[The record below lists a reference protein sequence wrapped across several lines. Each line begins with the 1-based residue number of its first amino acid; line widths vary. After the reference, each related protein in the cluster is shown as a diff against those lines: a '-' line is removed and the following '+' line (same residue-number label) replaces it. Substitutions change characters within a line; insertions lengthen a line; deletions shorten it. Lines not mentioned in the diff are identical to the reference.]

1 MNCVRKSWRWVQR
14 KLSRQKKPPVNLN
27 NYENAL
33 MALLNQLD
41 QGANGETAQS
51 FLLNQGISP
60 QQLAQWMV
68 RFGGRWVRHPNPRLG
83 QQLVQLSTV
92 AEGELAGLSKTLGQ
106 AILGERAEP
115 SEPEKYQPLGNQES
129 PTQGDLYVGLLQIL
143 HEEYQASVQI
153 GKVVRPFDSSSW
165 LERDEKLLHAGR
177 TEDSIVGSD
186 QALKNKDDH
195 KARTNRGN
203 CVRIFSYEESL
214 AISEQTLEEAIA
226 SYDQALKVKP
236 DDHVAW
242 TNRGVALGQL
252 GRTEEE
258 IASYDQVLK
267 VKPDDHVAWTNRGV
281 ALGQLGRTEEEIASY
296 DQALKVKPDL
306 HLAWYNRGGAAK
318 ASPDYSRQTAQA
330 FRDHF
335 IFEVS
340 AAPQTVLP
348 GLMAID
354 GVLVAAN
361 FRTSWKQS
369 KQLLLSHFA
378 DADQLCAHIEQPP
391 SAALDSL
398 IQAPLPDALRAFV
411 LASPASQVTQQ
422 LSQDVLLHPAR
433 LHPETLNQRG
443 YQGAL
448 NSYWAELGETS
459 QDEPKK
465 AICKDTHPEG
475 WGVLHQAIAQT
486 HYDEGCRKPSPAS
499 SYWRKAERHFKRALE
514 TLKPPDFE
522 DLHLEVL
529 QKLIQVLLDL
539 GEYQEAQVLQQQ
551 GRDLIARR
559 LQDPD
564 RSEAE
569 KQKLGLKLGQFAQFT
584 VDLAIQAGDIPGALQ
599 QAEFAKNVCLRW
611 LLGLD
616 EAPEVSFPQMQPL
629 LASGAAAVY
638 WHLSPAAITTFLLL
652 PGADAPILIP
662 PAESNDSET
671 DERPPQLQQ
680 LFDWES
686 WLKQWNQLYEANF
699 TSKKKTDEADTVHP
713 PTFRD
718 ELPKRLKDLSKIL
731 NIAAIQA
738 ELQSANIDQL
748 LLLPH
753 RDLHRLPLHQLF
765 ENYICA
771 YLPTVHLT
779 LSHQPLTPPL
789 QLPSLLLVEN
799 PKSSPDIKHQKQK
812 LAPLPFAEMEAGL
825 VRHLFEQASST
836 TTTLDQTRST
846 QTELLEVFAQT
857 HHCFHFAGHGAYN
870 YNNPAQSCL
879 FLKDSDRLT
888 LLEIVGLDL
897 TSYQLVSLAACE
909 TGMTGEQ
916 TITDEYV
923 GLDSAYLKA
932 GARFILS
939 TLWPIES
946 LPSTLLITKFYE
958 QLLIEKHS
966 PAKALKQAQIFLRD
980 KSKTDLI
987 DWLKSY
993 QDKQVEPRLKSFL
1006 LPQAIRQLELNT
1018 MRHPYQHAYFWSPF
1032 ILSGR

>member
-1 MNCVRKSWRWVQR
+1 MKV
-14 KLSRQKKPPVNLN
+14 KPD
-27 NYENAL
+27 YHSAWSKRGKT
-33 MALLNQLD
+33 LD
-41 QGANGETAQS
+41 Q
-51 FLLNQGISP
+51 L
-60 QQLAQWMV
+60 
-68 RFGGRWVRHPNPRLG
+68 
-83 QQLVQLSTV
+83 
-92 AEGELAGLSKTLGQ
+92 
-106 AILGERAEP
+106 
-115 SEPEKYQPLGNQES
+115 
-129 PTQGDLYVGLLQIL
+129 
-143 HEEYQASVQI
+143 
-153 GKVVRPFDSSSW
+153 
-165 LERDEKLLHAGR
+165 GR
-177 TEDSIVGSD
+177 TEEAIASFD
-186 QALKNKDDH
+186 QALKIKPDFHFAWN
-195 KARTNRGN
+195 NRGEVLDQLGRTEEAIASFDQALKVKPDYHSAWN
-203 CVRIFSYEESL
+203 NRGVTLVRL
-214 AISEQTLEEAIA
+214 GRTEEAIA

-236 DDHVAW
+236 DSHEAW
-242 TNRGVALGQL
+242 TNRGVA
-252 GRTEEE
+252 
-258 IASYDQVLK
+258 
-267 VKPDDHVAWTNRGV
+267 
-281 ALGQLGRTEEEIASY
+281 
-296 DQALKVKPDL
+296 
-306 HLAWYNRGGAAK
+306 AK
-318 ASPDYSRQTAQA
+318 ASSGYNRQATQA
-330 FRDHF
+330 FLDRF

-340 AAPQTVLP
+340 SASQTILA
-348 GLMAID
+348 GLMAM
-354 GVLVAAN
+354 GSTSAMTN
-361 FRTSWKQS
+361 CRTSWEQS

-378 DADQLCAHIEQPP
+378 DTAQLYAYIQQLPLT
-391 SAALDSL
+391 ALDSF
-398 IQAPLPDALRAFV
+398 IQQPLPEALRVFV
-411 LASPASQVTQQ
+411 FTPPASQVIQQ

-433 LHPETLNQRG
+433 LHPENLNQRG

-459 QDEPKK
+459 QDDPKK

-486 HYDEGCRKPSPAS
+486 HYDEGCRKPSPA

-569 KQKLGLKLGQFAQFT
+569 KQKLGLKLGQFAQLT

-616 EAPEVSFPQMQPL
+616 EAPEVSFPQMQTL
-629 LASGAAAVY
+629 LASGSAVIY

-652 PGADAPILIP
+652 PGADAPLLIP
-662 PAESNDSET
+662 PAESNDSKI
-671 DERPPQLQQ
+671 DERSSQLLQ
-680 LFDWES
+680 LLHWET
-686 WLKQWNQLYEANF
+686 WLKQWNQLYEAKF
-699 TSKKKTDEADTVHP
+699 TSKEKTDEADTVHS
-713 PTFRD
+713 PTFPD
-718 ELPKRLKDLSKIL
+718 ELPKRLEDLSKIL

-753 RDLHRLPLHQLF
+753 RDLHRLPLHHFF
-765 ENYICA
+765 EDYICS

-812 LAPLPFAEMEAGL
+812 LAPLPFAEMETGL

-870 YNNPAQSCL
+870 RDNPAQSCL

-888 LLEIVGLDL
+888 LLDIVALDL
-897 TSYQLVSLAACE
+897 TPYQLVSLAACE

-923 GLDSAYLKA
+923 GLVSAYLKA

-1018 MRHPYQHAYFWSPF
+1018 MRHPYQRAYFWSPF